1 MELTHSFTVPLEVDR
16 AFEVLT
22 DIERIAP
29 CMPGATIDSVDGRD
43 FTGRV
48 KVKVGPMQITY
59 RGKARYEELDAE
71 QYRAVIE
78 ARGQE
83 TRGSGTANATIRA
96 HLTDKGDET
105 EVTVVSNLSVTGRP
119 AQFGRGVMNEV
130 GAKLLGQFATCLSEK
145 LSGSDDTADAATT
158 DVGGDAAAADAAG
171 AGAPA
176 GSTGAAGAGAGAVP
190 GDVGEVG
197 GPGDGERTAELPSVK
212 ATPENNGSSDRVTQ
226 EKLTEAVG
234 AAPPQPPTA
243 AEAGAAAPAPRVDAP
258 PLSTQPAAAQ
268 SSPEADAIDLFDVA
282 GPSIAKRLAPLA
294 ILVLIL
300 LLWRRRRS

>member
-1 MELTHSFTVPLEVDR
+1 MELTHSFTVPVGAAQ

-29 CMPGATIDSVDGRD
+29 CMPGATIDSVDGRE

-71 QYRAVIE
+71 QHKAVID

-83 TRGSGTANATIRA
+83 TRGSGTANATITA
-96 HLTDKGDET
+96 SLTDKGDET

-130 GAKLLGQFATCLSEK
+130 GGKLLGQFADCLSEK
-145 LSGSDDTADAATT
+145 LSGTEEAGGADDAA
-158 DVGGDAAAADAAG
+158 
-171 AGAPA
+171 
-176 GSTGAAGAGAGAVP
+176 
-190 GDVGEVG
+190 EV
-197 GPGDGERTAELPSVK
+197 DTTAELAP
-212 ATPENNGSSDRVTQ
+212 ATASPESNGSSGRASEQEITQ
-226 EKLTEAVG
+226 AVG
-234 AAPPQPPTA
+234 TAPPQPA
-243 AEAGAAAPAPRVDAP
+243 SGAEVAAAAPAPRADAP
-258 PLSTQPAAAQ
+258 REATQPSAGA
-268 SSPEADAIDLFDVA
+268 SSRLTSSHPQDEAIDLFNVA
-282 GPSIAKRLAPLA
+282 GPSIVKRLAPVA
-294 ILVLIL
+294 IVLFILL